1 MPNSSLA
8 ISSPAPAPSTST
20 STSTFASTLASTFAS
35 TFALSFPSSFPTR
48 AALAA
53 VIAIAGLMLTI
64 PAHAQSIKPGLWEFR
79 STMKTE
85 SGALEAAMAE
95 MQSRMA
101 TLPPEERRLMQE
113 AMTAHGIEMDVDAGS
128 GANRGGTNGGGTH
141 VMRACITPQEAAE
154 LQFLTDPDC
163 TQEIVQRR
171 PDSLRIRF
179 SCEGEDPSKGEG
191 TISLQGD
198 SRFTGRFRVES
209 FADGERDT
217 LDMTQEARWLAD
229 DCGEPSPGR

>member
-1 MPNSSLA
+1 MPNSPLA
-8 ISSPAPAPSTST
+8 ISSPSP
-20 STSTFASTLASTFAS
+20 STFAFA
-35 TFALSFPSSFPTR
+35 FAFARTFPSSFTTR

-53 VIAIAGLMLTI
+53 AIALASSMLTF

-113 AMTAHGIEMDVDAGS
+113 AMTAHGIEMDAEAGT
-128 GANRGGTNGGGTH
+128 GADGSDTSAGGTTGGGTH

-209 FADGERDT
+209 FSDGERDT

-229 DCGEPSPGR
+229 DCGELSPGR